1 MFNSP
6 KSNFKLIKEFNE
18 LKVLRLVKEEGTV
31 SRIDISKKTN
41 ISKPTVSEITHRLI
55 ENGFL
60 YEVGKGKSSLKG
72 GKKPIL
78 LKLNLLAGAVIG
90 IEIKRSFSNIALA
103 NLDSQII
110 RKYKITY
117 SIGSSNKFIFDKIFN
132 QIENIL
138 YLPEVKDTK
147 KWGIAIGI
155 PGLIDYNKG
164 TLRVADTLQGWDNLS
179 IRDIFEKRFGFP
191 TYVENDVKVISIG
204 ERFYGSGKN
213 VKNLVCLWIGEG
225 IGAGIVIDGK
235 LIRGITGSAG
245 EIGYNELGY
254 WLKSVENFPLLF
266 DNQSDFGEI
275 ISEPVLIGA
284 AERAIQNGCES
295 TLSGDGPITLDNI
308 GKAAESGDKLAC
320 NLLKEVGALI
330 GIVCINLLN
339 TVNPEMII
347 LCGQIIEKCP
357 MLVKLVQ
364 QNVHKDILHTPAEAV
379 RICDSKLKGDAVLR
393 GAIGMVLHD
402 WFEMPV
408 NRIYPF
414 QSVTQE

>member
-1 MFNSP
+1 VFNLP

-18 LKVLRLVKEEGTV
+18 LKVLRLVKEEGPI
-31 SRIDISKKTN
+31 SRIDISKKTK
-41 ISKPTVSEITHRLI
+41 ISKPTISEITHRLI

-60 YEVGKGKSSLKG
+60 QEVGKGKSSFKG

-78 LKLNLLAGAVIG
+78 LKLDFLAGAVIG

-117 SIGSSNKFIFDKIFN
+117 PIGSSNKFIFDKIFN

-138 YLPEVKDTK
+138 NLPEVKDTK

-155 PGLIDYNKG
+155 PGLIDYSKG
-164 TLRVADTLQGWDNLS
+164 TLKVADTLQGWDNLS
-179 IRDIFEKRFGFP
+179 IRDIFENRFGFP
-191 TYVENDVKVISIG
+191 TYVENDVKALSIG
-204 ERFYGSGKN
+204 ELFCGSGKN

-225 IGAGIVIDGK
+225 IGAGIIIDGK
-235 LIRGITGSAG
+235 LMRGITGSAG

-254 WLKSVENFPLLF
+254 WLKSKKNFSLLF
-266 DNQSDFGEI
+266 DNQRDFGDI
-275 ISEPVLIGA
+275 ISEPVLINA
-284 AERAIQNGCES
+284 AEKAIQKGYES
-295 TLSGDGPITLDNI
+295 TLYRSNPITLDSI

-320 NLLKEVGALI
+320 SLLEEMGALI

-347 LCGQIIEKCP
+347 ICGQIIEKCP
-357 MLVKLVQ
+357 TLLKLVQ

-379 RICDSKLKGDAVLR
+379 QICASKLKDEAVLK

-414 QSVTQE
+414 